1 MKDETIVLHHGHR
14 RDESTTSVTV
24 PIYQTTS
31 YQFNSTDHASK
42 LFSLQELG
50 NIYSR
55 IMNPTCAVLEERM
68 TKLDGGACWYGFKFR
83 SSCISFLYSKY
94 LSFG

>member
-50 NIYSR
+50 NIFENNESNMR
-55 IMNPTCAVLEERM
+55 
-68 TKLDGGACWYGFKFR
+68 
-83 SSCISFLYSKY
+83 CIRGKND
-94 LSFG
+94 